1 MDPSRY
7 LNHSIQRALQILELF
22 GRETGP
28 LGVSEISRI
37 VGIHKSTIHRLVI
50 TLEHAGWLLRV
61 PGSDKFR
68 LGLKVLALGRIVD
81 RSITSCSAA
90 RPVLE
95 ELAADTGETVIL
107 TMSDEEGA
115 ICVDKIETTH
125 RLKISSELGQH
136 FPLHAGA
143 TGFAVL
149 MCMPEER
156 VRQILYEKPLR
167 AFTPKTITDPGR
179 VFEKYLE
186 RRQKGYIVASGEVDP
201 GVTGIAVPVYFPF
214 EHSCGSVGVTLPD
227 NRATG
232 ETLDVLVKK
241 VLNAAEEIRTRVDLT
256 QAPMEGA

>member
-22 GRETGP
+22 SRHTSP

-107 TMSDEEGA
+107 TMSDDEGA

-214 EHSCGSVGVTLPD
+214 ECSCGSVGITLPD

-232 ETLDVLVKK
+232 ETLEILVRK
-241 VLNAAEEIRTRVDLT
+241 VLDAAEEIRKRVDLT
-256 QAPMEGA
+256 QAPAEGA

>member
-1 MDPSRY
+1 MDPTRY

-107 TMSDEEGA
+107 TMSDDEGA

-232 ETLDVLVKK
+232 ETLDVLVRK
-241 VLNAAEEIRTRVDLT
+241 VMNAAEEIRTRVDLT
-256 QAPMEGA
+256 QAPPEGA

>member
-22 GRETGP
+22 SRHTSP

-61 PGSDKFR
+61 PGTDKYR

-186 RRQKGYIVASGEVDP
+186 HRRKGYVVASGEVDP

-232 ETLDVLVKK
+232 ETLDVLVRK
-241 VLNAAEEIRTRVDLT
+241 VMNAAEEIRTRVDLT
-256 QAPMEGA
+256 QAPPEGA

>member
-7 LNHSIQRALQILELF
+7 LHHSIQRALQILELF
-22 GRETGP
+22 SRHTGP

-61 PGSDKFR
+61 PGTDKYR

-214 EHSCGSVGVTLPD
+214 ECSCGSVGVTLPD

-232 ETLDVLVKK
+232 ETLEILVRK
-241 VLNAAEEIRTRVDLT
+241 VLDAAEEIRKRVDLT
-256 QAPMEGA
+256 QAPPEGA

>member
-1 MDPSRY
+1 MDPTRY

-61 PGSDKFR
+61 PGTDKYR

-107 TMSDEEGA
+107 TMSDDEGA

-232 ETLDVLVKK
+232 ETLDVLVRK
-241 VLNAAEEIRTRVDLT
+241 VMNAAEEIRTRVDLT
-256 QAPMEGA
+256 QAPPEGA

>member
-107 TMSDEEGA
+107 TMSD
-115 ICVDKIETTH
+115 D
-125 RLKISSELGQH
+125 
-136 FPLHAGA
+136 
-143 TGFAVL
+143 
-149 MCMPEER
+149 
-156 VRQILYEKPLR
+156 
-167 AFTPKTITDPGR
+167 
-179 VFEKYLE
+179 
-186 RRQKGYIVASGEVDP
+186 
-201 GVTGIAVPVYFPF
+201 
-214 EHSCGSVGVTLPD
+214 
-227 NRATG
+227 
-232 ETLDVLVKK
+232 
-241 VLNAAEEIRTRVDLT
+241 
-256 QAPMEGA
+256 